1 MLKEG
6 QTAYLPVSITLPQ
19 NWNVAEHWHKSNEY
33 FYYGSIFASPF
44 VTGMKTTRE
53 KDFPEANHIVC
64 DSGGFQF
71 TSGKNPPKVS
81 SLDILRWQEGIGDV
95 ALTLDY
101 PAYSYK
107 LDKEDKKYVYYP
119 RKDFEKYMKLSN
131 DNAWTMLE
139 AQENKKM
146 ELWAVCQGG
155 TYNDIMEW
163 YEHLTKEHTFPGY
176 TFPMSSTVTRRWNSE
191 GTGDDW
197 LGQLKFAKEVGTNF
211 HFLGRSEPLLV
222 LVYAKLAQKMKK
234 LYTYDTASAAMGL
247 MQGKYTMPF
256 FLSALNFTKTTEP
269 VKLDKDE
276 HPGCNC
282 PVCRKH
288 TVGEI
293 IKTYGLLLLHNV
305 WVRVEWNNLC
315 NGFVRDDDI
324 FDDLVNK
331 MLRLQPTYKKNID
344 KYKQGI
350 DNLIYD
356 EPLKLEKVGS
366 YF

>member
-1 MLKEG
+1 MTLTG
-6 QTAYLPVSITLPQ
+6 THYLPVSITLPQ
-19 NWNVAEHWHKSNEY
+19 NWNVAEHWHKANKY
-33 FYYGSIFASPF
+33 FYYGQIFVSPF

-53 KDFPEANHIVC
+53 KDFPEAEYVVA
-64 DSGGFQF
+64 DSGGYQF
-71 TSGKNPPKVS
+71 TSDKAPPKVS
-81 SLDILRWQEGIGDV
+81 ALDVLRWQEGIADV
-95 ALTLDY
+95 GFTLDI

-107 LDKEDKKYVYYP
+107 SRVKEYTHYT
-119 RKDFEKYMKLSN
+119 KDVFDKYMKLSN
-131 DNAWTMLE
+131 DNAWSMLE
-139 AQENKKM
+139 AQENKKFQ
-146 ELWAVCQGG
+146 LWAVCQGS
-155 TYNDIMEW
+155 TYKDIKRW

-176 TFPMSSTVTRRWNSE
+176 TFPMSSTVTRRYAT
-191 GTGDDW
+191 GDVGDDW
-197 LGQLKFAKEVGTNF
+197 LGQLRFAKEVGTNF

-269 VKLDKDE
+269 VKLDKDA
-276 HPGCNC
+276 HPGCSC
-282 PVCRKH
+282 PVCQKH

-305 WVRVEWNNLC
+305 WVRVEWNKLVS
-315 NGFVRDDDI
+315 GFVQDDDI

-344 KYKQGI
+344 KYKEGI
-350 DNLIYD
+350 NNLIYD
-356 EPLKLEKVGS
+356 EPLKTEKVS
-366 YF
+366 SFW